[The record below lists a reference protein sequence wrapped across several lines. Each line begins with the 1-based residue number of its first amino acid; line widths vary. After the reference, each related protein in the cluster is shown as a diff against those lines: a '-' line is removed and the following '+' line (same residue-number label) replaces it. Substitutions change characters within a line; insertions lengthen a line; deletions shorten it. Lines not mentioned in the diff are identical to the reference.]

1 MNTVRVENLAKT
13 YASTY
18 RSPKETVP
26 VFDHVNFEVG
36 EGERVAL
43 VGESGAGKSTLLHL
57 LGALDTPTGG
67 TIYFGRALL
76 SEFTGS
82 ERARY
87 RNETVGYVWQSHN
100 LLPEFTA
107 IENVMM
113 PLRISGARP
122 GPARARARELLE
134 ETGMGECA
142 ERRVGEISGGEQQR
156 VALARALVRR
166 PSLLLADEP
175 TGNLDFRTAQQVT
188 EVLERLHATHRF
200 MSVLATH
207 NLELAKR
214 SDRIFSLANG
224 KLTEVQT
231 SQLESERD

>member
-1 MNTVRVENLAKT
+1 MNTVRVENLGKT
-13 YASTY
+13 YRTG
-18 RSPKETVP
+18 KETVS
-26 VFDHVNFEVG
+26 VFEGVNFEVR

-57 LGALDTPTGG
+57 LGALDTPSGG
-67 TIYFGRALL
+67 TIYFSGALL
-76 SEFTGS
+76 SAFKSS

-113 PLRISGARP
+113 PLLISGARP
-122 GPARARARELLE
+122 PAARAKAWELLE
-134 ETGMGECA
+134 ETGMGGRA
-142 ERRVGEISGGEQQR
+142 DRRVGEISGGEQQR

-175 TGNLDFRTAQQVT
+175 TGNLDFRTALQVT
-188 EVLERLHATHRF
+188 EVLERLHAAHRF

-207 NLELAKR
+207 NLELARR
-214 SDRIFSLANG
+214 SNRIFRLANG
-224 KLTEVQT
+224 KLTEVQPP
-231 SQLESERD
+231 QLESERQ

>member
-1 MNTVRVENLAKT
+1 MNTVRVENLGKT
-13 YASTY
+13 YQTG
-18 RSPKETVP
+18 KETVS
-26 VFDHVNFEVG
+26 VFEGVNFEVR

-57 LGALDTPTGG
+57 LGALDTPSGG
-67 TIYFGRALL
+67 TIYFSGALL
-76 SEFTGS
+76 SAFKSS

-113 PLRISGARP
+113 PLLISGARP
-122 GPARARARELLE
+122 STARAKAWELLE
-134 ETGMGECA
+134 ETGMGGRA

-175 TGNLDFRTAQQVT
+175 TGNLDFRTALQVT

-207 NLELAKR
+207 HLELARR
-214 SDRIFSLANG
+214 SNRIFRLANG
-224 KLTEVQT
+224 KLTEVQPP
-231 SQLESERD
+231 QLESERQ